1 MTHRI
6 FPAERSILLQTHE
19 RGRDEQVA
27 ALTIDEL
34 KDGLQTLQHA
44 GMDRRDFWDANGPA
58 FRETLLVAIR
68 ETSEALLFH
77 QMSSALRSELEGQLE
92 WLEAY
97 LDPQPRTLN

>member
-1 MTHRI
+1 MAHRI
-6 FPAERSILLQTHE
+6 FPSERSILLQTHE
-19 RGRDEQVA
+19 RGRDEKVA

-34 KDGLQTLQHA
+34 QDGLQTLQHA
-44 GMDRRDFWDANGPA
+44 GMDRRDFREANGPA
-58 FRETLLVAIR
+58 FRETVLLAIR

-77 QMSSALRSELEGQLE
+77 QMSSAVRSELESQLD